1 MRTAAPALS
10 AALPAPPV
18 ESSEEDEEIP
28 DESRLLS
35 QGLGPNL
42 RAWDCSGIVIYK
54 GLGVEYGDYSI
65 CWTNGL
71 ILKKLQDPQDLLA
84 WDFWYSSILM

>member
-1 MRTAAPALS
+1 MFPEQRKKTSRQVRTAAPALS

-28 DESRLLS
+28 DESRLPL

-42 RAWDCSGIVIYK
+42 MAWDCSGIVIYR
-54 GLGVEYGDYSI
+54 GLGVEY
-65 CWTNGL
+65 WR
-71 ILKKLQDPQDLLA
+71 LQYMLD
-84 WDFWYSSILM
+84 